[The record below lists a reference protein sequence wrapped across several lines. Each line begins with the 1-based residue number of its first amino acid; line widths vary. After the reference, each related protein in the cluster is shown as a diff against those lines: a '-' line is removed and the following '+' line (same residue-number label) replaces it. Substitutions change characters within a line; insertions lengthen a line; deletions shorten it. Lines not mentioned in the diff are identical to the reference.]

1 MTLKIIPIII
11 AGILSLLNIQF
22 KHDTPFQKINLESQT
37 SIDAQNIEVADVKLA
52 ALTDTSAGDENSYSV
67 NAKPFDATPVKT
79 DIRTVRLTWNA
90 VPYAVRYRI
99 SYADQNIISPT
110 VGVEIGIDSA
120 DEVFKVTALNFDNEV
135 VAQDVPIVST
145 EINPKSVR
153 TTSEFDKMSYPP
165 LYLVYSWIP
174 AKDAAYYEINLIKDG
189 EVLRHFYTD
198 IKNKNENFDFYD
210 DNPVTASGEYY
221 WQVRGY
227 SADDIAVTDWSEKNA
242 GNSFTVTAPTHF
254 AAIGD
259 SITHGGSVTVTPA
272 QILCN
277 WETYC
282 SFSVKNLGRSGD
294 TTAQILSRFDD
305 DVSPFQPDILFIMA
319 GVNDFRNGYI
329 GSYSTNNLNAI
340 LERCEEYGITP
351 VFITP
356 TPLNPALIYKTK
368 SVEMPPNDWREH
380 RKYICDWIRNQK
392 YFIDISDEMTDEE
405 GNLRAYLTT
414 DGLHPN
420 AEGKKI
426 IGRAVEDWITRQ
438 AGTN

>member
-1 MTLKIIPIII
+1 MTLKIIPIIF
-11 AGILSLLNIQF
+11 AGILSLLNVQL
-22 KHDTPFQKINLESQT
+22 KHDTPFQKINLESQS
-37 SIDAQNIEVADVKLA
+37 SIDAQDIKIADVALA
-52 ALTDTSAGDENSYSV
+52 ALTETSANNEILNSINV
-67 NAKPFDATPVKT
+67 T
-79 DIRTVRLTWNA
+79 DIRTVRLTWDA

-99 SYADQNIISPT
+99 SYADKSIISPT
-110 VGVEIGIDSA
+110 VGVELEINSA
-120 DEVFKVTALNFDNEV
+120 DEIFKVTALNFDNEV
-135 VAQDVPIVST
+135 VAEDVPILST
-145 EINPKSVR
+145 EINPKSPR

-174 AKDAAYYEINLIKDG
+174 SNNAAYYEIRLMKDG
-189 EVLRHFYTD
+189 EVLRTFFTD
-198 IKNKNENFDFYD
+198 AKNKNENFDFYD
-210 DNPVTASGEYY
+210 DNPVTESGEYY
-221 WQVRGY
+221 WQVRGF
-227 SADDIAVTDWSEKNA
+227 SVDDIAVTDWSEKNS
-242 GNSFTVTAPTHF
+242 GNTFTVTKPTHF

-282 SFSVKNLGRSGD
+282 SFPVKNFGHSGD
-294 TTAQILSRFDD
+294 TTAQILARFDA
-305 DVSPFQPDILFIMA
+305 DVLAFQPEVLFIMA

-329 GSYSTNNLNAI
+329 GDFSTQNLNLM
-340 LERCEEYGITP
+340 LERCEDYGIKP

-356 TPLNPALIYKTK
+356 PPVNPELILKVKT
-368 SVEMPPNDWREH
+368 VEVPPNDWRDQ
-380 RKYICDWIRNQK
+380 RQYICDWIRNQK
-392 YFIDISDEMTDEE
+392 YFIDISEELSDEE

-438 AGTN
+438 AK